1 MGKRILIIGAGGTI
15 GRAAAASALEAG
27 HHVIPASRSTTPAVD
42 LTDPASIDAL
52 FAEVA
57 ASGPVDAVV
66 CAAGSVPFKPFAELT
81 VDDYRAGLTDKTLG
95 QIAVVVRGVEAVAD
109 GGSFTLTSGVLS
121 RHPVATGT
129 AASAVNGAL
138 ESFVMAAAT
147 GLPRG
152 IRINAVS
159 PNVLIESPG
168 YHASFP
174 GFTPVPAAEVGRSVI
189 RSVDGVETGQ
199 VFRL

>member
-1 MGKRILIIGAGGTI
+1 M
-15 GRAAAASALEAG
+15 
-27 HHVIPASRSTTPAVD
+27 
-42 LTDPASIDAL
+42 
-52 FAEVA
+52 
-57 ASGPVDAVV
+57 
-66 CAAGSVPFKPFAELT
+66 
-81 VDDYRAGLTDKTLG
+81 
-95 QIAVVVRGVEAVAD
+95 VRGVEAVAD